1 MLKTIIGNFSYIMA
15 TIIIK
20 KNSLQCLFLIVE
32 IIIIYKNSN

>member
-20 KNSLQCLFLIVE
+20 KNSLQSLFLIVE

>member
-1 MLKTIIGNFSYIMA
+1 MLKTIISNFSYIMA

-20 KNSLQCLFLIVE
+20 KNSLQRLFLIVE

>member
-20 KNSLQCLFLIVE
+20 KNSLQRLFLIVE